1 MGRKDGRAR
10 RHIATPEL
18 PTFKLP
24 TLCEIVSRSF
34 FSFFFLRFIAK
45 LHGKSGHYIRVF
57 IIPLS
62 ISLRKIIIEDLKI
75 SVVNVKIFK
84 GGKKYITIFLNPS
97 LISIP
102 DISLHTSQ
110 FREFEGTFTNDL

>member
-1 MGRKDGRAR
+1 MPILCVQVGRKDGRAR

-75 SVVNVKIFK
+75 SIIVNIKIFK
-84 GGKKYITIFLNPS
+84 GGKKYWNT
-97 LISIP
+97 
-102 DISLHTSQ
+102 
-110 FREFEGTFTNDL
+110 FESKLDLDS